1 MNIREIQDRLIGA
14 ETVMRELSEGRVGP
28 APLRAQQL
36 PYVHS
41 EADMRN
47 WGHRRGDK
55 RSADPK
61 ADACRLRKEDEEAYS
76 IFRQEF
82 WEQFDPGPTPED
94 VSVANHVKEWIM
106 LVDDDGER
114 RALQAWV
121 RAMAGGRSFAR
132 WCKNIEHIAVMTGR
146 RRKNRAVEK
155 ILAQLSGK
163 RGLHD
168 ENPEIRVLP
177 VTPEISDVSGTLTSD
192 ADGHETGLN
201 SWADGEAFQPLFYT
215 PVKGTRQVETDGDFT
230 WAKRRNEVRR
240 QREARK
246 RKVA

>member
-41 EADMRN
+41 ESDMRN

-61 ADACRLRKEDEEAYS
+61 AEACRLRKEDEEAYS

-94 VSVANHVKEWIM
+94 VSVANQVKEWIM

-146 RRKNRAVEK
+146 RRKNRAVVK

-163 RGLHD
+163 RDLHD
-168 ENPEIRVLP
+168 ENREIRVLP
-177 VTPEISDVSGTLTSD
+177 VAHEISDVSGTLTSD

-215 PVKGTRQVETDGDFT
+215 PVKGTREVETDGDFT

-240 QREARK
+240 QREAKK
-246 RKVA
+246 RVA